1 MGGFLCHALRKFLR
15 NHARPDFLK
24 CQSDFLI
31 LRGHLVLDQF
41 KMFVFHLALIFLP
54 VASFFL
60 LKISDKMLHVFRD
73 GRYFTAS
80 KRPSDVLFSR

>member
-60 LKISDKMLHVFRD
+60 LKISDKMLHVNVDISERSRIKAAV
-73 GRYFTAS
+73 G
-80 KRPSDVLFSR
+80 VLF